1 MRTRTIDADGPVHV
15 AEFGGQGPPFVLLHG
30 LGGSHL
36 NWMRLGPLLGERGR
50 VLAPD
55 LAGFGRTP
63 PAGRRTTVGAN
74 ARLVS
79 RLLDSWAGGPAILV
93 GNSMGGLIGLLAA
106 AARPEQV
113 AGLVLLD
120 PAIPVA
126 PGVPRERQ
134 VTLSFAAQMVPGIGE
149 AFVRRRLRRLGP
161 EGMVRETFRMSCT
174 DPSRIPPEVVEA
186 HVDLLRWR
194 TTQPWANP
202 AVLTAARSMLAL
214 MLQRPRFRA
223 LVRRVRVP
231 TLLAQGMDDRLIT
244 VAAALLVARSRPDWT
259 FRPLPGI
266 GHIPHLED
274 PELTAATIGE
284 WLDGP
289 GAAAWE
295 RAGGGAPATETAAG

>member
-1 MRTRTIDADGPVHV
+1 MIEAGGPVHV
-15 AEFGGQGPPFVLLHG
+15 AEFGGEGPPFVLLHG

-36 NWMRLGPLLGERGR
+36 NWMRLGPLLAERGR
-50 VLAPD
+50 VIAPD
-55 LAGFGRTP
+55 MAGFGRTA

-79 RLLDSWAGGPAILV
+79 RLLETWAGGPAILV
-93 GNSMGGLIGLLAA
+93 GNSMGGLISLLVAVSH
-106 AARPEQV
+106 PEQV

-134 VTLSFAAQMVPGIGE
+134 VTMAFAAQMVPGIGE
-149 AFVRRRLRRLGP
+149 AFVRRRFRRLGP

-174 DPSRIPPEVVEA
+174 DPARVPPEVVEA
-186 HVDLLRWR
+186 HVDLARWR
-194 TTQPWANP
+194 STTPWAN
-202 AVLTAARSMLAL
+202 ASVLSASRSMLAL
-214 MLQRPRFRA
+214 ILQRPRFRA
-223 LVRRVRVP
+223 LVRRVQAP

-244 VAAALLVARSRPDWT
+244 VASALLVARSRPDWT

-274 PELTAATIGE
+274 PELTATAIRE
-284 WLDGP
+284 WLSGA

-295 RAGGGAPATETAAG
+295 RAGGEPRAAEPAAG

>member
-1 MRTRTIDADGPVHV
+1 MRTRTIDAGGPVHV
-15 AEFGGQGPPFVLLHG
+15 AEFGGRGPPFLLLHG

-36 NWMRLGPLLGERGR
+36 NWMRLGPLLTERGR
-50 VLAPD
+50 VMAPD

-63 PAGRRTTVGAN
+63 PAGRRTTVAAN

-79 RLLDSWAGGPAILV
+79 RLLDDWAGVPAILV
-93 GNSMGGLIGLLAA
+93 GNSMGGVIALLTA

-120 PAIPVA
+120 PAVPVA

-134 VTLSFAAQMVPGIGE
+134 ITMAFAAQMVPGIGE

-174 DPSRIPPEVVEA
+174 DPDRVPPEVIQA
-186 HVDLLRWR
+186 HVDLVRWR
-194 TTQPWANP
+194 ATRPWANP
-202 AVLTAARSMLAL
+202 SVLSASRSMLAL
-214 MLQRPRFRA
+214 ILQRWRFRA
-223 LVRRVRVP
+223 LVRRVQSP

-244 VAAALLVARSRPDWT
+244 VASALLVARSRPEWT

-274 PELTAATIGE
+274 PDLTAGTIRE
-284 WLDGP
+284 WLDGA
-289 GAAAWE
+289 GATAWQ
-295 RAGGGAPATETAAG
+295 RAGGDVAATGSVAG